1 MLMTHL
7 AKFAL
12 LGTVALLAAVGCQRE
27 PVDVNPNYD
36 PETKEVVTDFVF
48 NVAAAESP
56 KTKMTDAVVQATT
69 SKTFRGI
76 ERAVLYAFSQKT
88 GTNTLDDGK
97 HLWTNAGLAE
107 KTFDLGTVMARSS
120 INPNAAEPGGTPP
133 QSRRVLELSMPSETN
148 TFLFYGTAIKD
159 GTDIEQGVVNMNV
172 SNEPAKTH
180 IDIQPIIK
188 GSIGTFDY
196 NAGAQSADPGTIAEQ
211 FRETAVLFSCVM
223 THIVNAG
230 WADTDAAKRAKNEGG
245 PQTRSFTANGI
256 TKTYPDDFSGKET
269 LHWSDYGAA
278 AKGTKKSPINPQKD
292 LIGLEEN
299 LANAFNALTT
309 LNVVSGITEF
319 RAGSASALLFQ
330 LKDLYA
336 IINGISNATPTSIE
350 EAVAKDMADVILAI
364 MNNYYKSDGETWT
377 PLNTIKTGIT
387 SSCKTPNL
395 LAVNNNF
402 THVPTEFADFPANFH
417 MPAGSTC
424 IDVSVIDGSI
434 VYQYN
439 LEAID
444 NSDLGGSTGS
454 TTDIY
459 SYSYPPELCYFSNSP
474 VVALSKEKSTSQ
486 YPDGPGQWNDW
497 SATGWWYTNW
507 TGFSNHVSSDS
518 KSVAMKNMVN
528 YGTSLLKSTVKYK
541 SGVTFYD
548 NYKMLHGNL
557 DSEHDKAFVLSG
569 ADPDN
574 GIYLLDLSLTGVLIG
589 GQPESVGWN
598 YLPVK
603 ASATAGEYEQAAA
616 GDFYQMVYDPL
627 PTPMPVSLT
636 ESSPVYTLTFDNFVS
651 DATQQKVYV
660 ALEFINNGHDFW
672 GMHNM
677 VRTGGKFYI
686 IGVLDPGDT
695 TGDGHTAT
703 APTWDIANY
712 ALPPYDPAT
721 GVTIQTPRV
730 FIQDYTTTA
739 KFTLGQYSLKSA
751 YVTVPDL
758 RSSQLSFGM
767 SVDMEWENGM
777 SFDVELG
784 K

>member
-69 SKTFRGI
+69 SNTFRGI

-88 GTNTLDDGK
+88 GDNTLDDGK

-107 KTFDLGTVMARSS
+107 KTFDLGTVMASGS
-120 INPNAAEPGGTPP
+120 INPQGTAGGVPP

-148 TFLFYGTAIKD
+148 TFLFYGAAIRDVDNNVTVGK
-159 GTDIEQGVVNMNV
+159 VNMHV
-172 SNEPAKTH
+172 SNEPVKTH
-180 IDIQPIIK
+180 IDIQPIIE
-188 GSIGTFDY
+188 GSIGTFNYDE
-196 NAGAQSADPGTIAEQ
+196 GAVGAESGSIAEK
-211 FRETAVLFSCVM
+211 FRETATLFSCLM

-230 WADTDAAKRAKNEGG
+230 WSTDATKKRAANEPVTPTVNFGG
-245 PQTRSFTANGI
+245 S
-256 TKTYPDDFSGKET
+256 TYPGDFSGKET
-269 LHWSDYGAA
+269 LHWSDYGTAI
-278 AKGTKKSPINPQKD
+278 KGSKKSPINPDKD

-299 LANAFNALTT
+299 LANAFNTLTT
-309 LNVVSGITEF
+309 LNVVNNITEF

-330 LKDLYA
+330 LKDLYD
-336 IINGISNATPTSIE
+336 IINSVSSATPTSIE
-350 EAVAKDMADVILAI
+350 EAVAQEMANAILSI
-364 MNNYYKSDGETWT
+364 MGNYYKAVDSTWQ
-377 PLNTIKTGIT
+377 PLSTIKSGIT
-387 SSCKTPNL
+387 NSCAVPNL

-402 THVPTEFADFPANFH
+402 ADVPGTYTQFPENFN
-417 MPAGSTC
+417 MPVGSTC
-424 IDVSVIDGSI
+424 VMVSEKAGSI
-434 VYQYN
+434 VYEYN

-444 NSDLGGSTGS
+444 NSDLGGGSES

-474 VVALSKEKSTSQ
+474 LVALSKEKSQSE
-486 YPDGPGQWNDW
+486 YPDGAVQWNSWASD
-497 SATGWWYTNW
+497 GWWATNW
-507 TGFSNHVSSDS
+507 SGYTNHVSSDS
-518 KSVAMKNMVN
+518 KAVAMKHMVN
-528 YGTSLLKSTVKYK
+528 YGTSLLKTTVKYK
-541 SGVTFYD
+541 SGVGTFYD
-548 NYKMLHGNL
+548 NYKALHGNL
-557 DSEHDKAFVLSG
+557 ASEDDNHFVLSG
-569 ADPDN
+569 ANPDN
-574 GIYLLDLSLTGVLIG
+574 GTYLLNLDLTGVLIG
-589 GQPESVGWN
+589 GQPSKVGWN

-603 ASATAGEYEQAAA
+603 EGAAAGEYVQAAA

-627 PTPMPVSLT
+627 PSPITVSTT
-636 ESSPVYTLTFDNFVS
+636 ESDPFYTLTFDNYVS
-651 DATQQKVYV
+651 DDEQQKVYV
-660 ALEFINNGHDFW
+660 ALEFVNNGDSFW

-686 IGVLDPGDT
+686 IGILDPDDT
-695 TGDGHTAT
+695 GEGHTAT

-712 ALPPYDPAT
+712 ALPPYSTTT
-721 GVTIQTPRV
+721 GETIQTPRV

-739 KFTLGQYSLKSA
+739 RFTLGQYSLKSA
-751 YVTVPDL
+751 YITVPDL

-767 SVDMEWENGM
+767 SVDMEWETGM

>member
-1 MLMTHL
+1 MTHL
-7 AKFAL
+7 TKIAL
-12 LGTVALLAAVGCQRE
+12 LGTVALLAAACAKEVE
-27 PVDVNPNYD
+27 TNNPNYD

-48 NVAAAESP
+48 SVTAAEAP
-56 KTKMTDAVVQATT
+56 KTKMTAANVQAET
-69 SKTFRGI
+69 SNTFRGI
-76 ERAVLYAFSQKT
+76 ERAILYAFSQKT

-97 HLWTNAGLAE
+97 HLWTNAGQAE
-107 KTFDLGTVMARSS
+107 KTFDLGTVMAPSS
-120 INPNAAEPGGTPP
+120 IDPDAAGPGGTPP

-172 SNEPAKTH
+172 SNEPVKTH
-180 IDIQPIIK
+180 IDIQPIIQ
-188 GSIGTFDY
+188 GEIGTFDY
-196 NAGAQSADPGTIAEQ
+196 IAGATPAESGTIAEQ

-230 WADTDAAKRAKNEGG
+230 WSNTAGGKRALNEIDT
-245 PQTRSFTANGI
+245 PVREFTSNGV
-256 TKTYPDDFSGKET
+256 TKIYPTNFEGKET

-350 EAVAKDMADVILAI
+350 EAVAKDMADVILSV
-364 MNNYYKSDGETWT
+364 MNNYYKSDGETWQ
-377 PLNTIKTGIT
+377 PLNTIKNGIT
-387 SSCKTPNL
+387 NSCKTANL
-395 LAVNNNF
+395 VAVNKSF
-402 THVPTEFADFPANFH
+402 AHVPSTFADFPANFH

-424 IDVSVIDGSI
+424 INVSVIDGSI

-439 LEAID
+439 LDAID
-444 NSDLGGSTGS
+444 NSDLGGDAGS
-454 TTDIY
+454 TTNIY

-486 YPDGPGQWNDW
+486 YPDGSTQWNDW
-497 SATGWWYTNW
+497 SANGWWNTNW
-507 TGFSNHVSSDS
+507 TGFSSHVSSDS

-557 DSEHDKAFVLSG
+557 DSEHDNTFVLSG
-569 ADPDN
+569 PDPDN

-636 ESSPVYTLTFDNFVS
+636 ESSPIYTLTFDNFVS

-686 IGVLDPGDT
+686 IGVLDPDDT
-695 TGDGHTAT
+695 TGDNHTAT
-703 APTWDIANY
+703 GPTWKLDNY
-712 ALPPYDPAT
+712 ALPPYDPST
-721 GVTIQTPRV
+721 GETIQTARV

-739 KFTLGQYSLKSA
+739 KFTLGQNSLKSA
-751 YVTVPDL
+751 YITVPDL

-767 SVDMEWENGM
+767 SVDMKWETGM